1 MAAFTS
7 QALSSRAFSLRA
19 FSPRVIVL
27 CVAEARPVVLAVSA
41 MRYLTGAALA
51 LPAVTVAVSLPR
63 IAQGAAAWVLSIL
76 AIYLYNG
83 VTDVTEDR
91 INGSGRPIARG
102 DLRTRTASA
111 VAVGAG
117 CLALLATWGLPAPMF
132 WIVAANL
139 VLGYLYSGPPVPLKD
154 SSGGTVAVL
163 CLSGLLSYLAG
174 FTVATGGGGA
184 ALPAALV
191 LFAGVAIGWMV
202 FVGMPAKD
210 LSDIAGDAAA
220 GRRTLGVMLGER
232 ASRQVMVGAAVVLL
246 AGFAAA
252 VSLTQVRLPGVVP
265 ALAAGVVAVAVAA
278 SCSGGDGRRGT
289 RRPYGAFMGTQHLL
303 HLTAFLSWI

>member
-1 MAAFTS
+1 M
-7 QALSSRAFSLRA
+7 
-19 FSPRVIVL
+19 
-27 CVAEARPVVLAVSA
+27 LAVSA
-41 MRYLTGAALA
+41 LRYLTGVALA
-51 LPAVTVAVSLPR
+51 LPAATAAVFLPQ
-63 IAQGAAAWVLSIL
+63 IVQGAAAWVLSIF

-102 DLRTRTASA
+102 DLDARLAA
-111 VAVGAG
+111 GVAAG
-117 CLALLATWGLPAPMF
+117 SGGPALIATVGLPGPMF
-132 WIVAANL
+132 WIIAANL

-154 SSGGTVAVL
+154 TSSGTMAVL

-174 FTVATGGGGA
+174 FTVATAGGGVA
-184 ALPAALV
+184 APTALV

-210 LSDIAGDAAA
+210 LSDIEGDTAA
-220 GRRTLGVMLGER
+220 GRRTLGVLIGER
-232 ASRQVMVGAAVVLL
+232 MSRQVMVGAAVVLL
-246 AGFAAA
+246 VAFGLA
-252 VSLTQVRLPGVVP
+252 VSLARVPLGGVVA
-265 ALAAGVVAVAVAA
+265 ALAAGVIAVAVAGRQVA
-278 SCSGGDGRRGT
+278 RGAGDGDRRRA